1 MFCERHFPTMLINN
15 EEYKKKNYDK
25 ALTETFMEIDYL
37 LVNEE
42 GLELM
47 KAIVLEMKKLMRGP
61 TAKLDMQEERDIKGI
76 PFSAG
81 CTACVCLVTVDTIYC
96 ANAGDSRAVIS
107 SKTGKCTEMS
117 YDHKPDND
125 GELKRV
131 KAAGGFVEDGRV
143 QGVIAVSRAI
153 GDWEYKQPNLL
164 LQIEKRKSSSSKK
177 KKTKTI

>member
-1 MFCERHFPTMLINN
+1 
-15 EEYKKKNYDK
+15 
-25 ALTETFMEIDYL
+25 MEIDYL
-37 LVNEE
+37 LVSEE

-81 CTACVCLVTVDTIYC
+81 CTACVCLVTADTIFC

-107 SKTGKCTEMS
+107 SKNGKCTELS

-125 GELKRV
+125 GEMKRV

-143 QGVIAVSRAI
+143 
-153 GDWEYKQPNLL
+153 
-164 LQIEKRKSSSSKK
+164 
-177 KKTKTI
+177 